1 MKMLE
6 RFWFGCGHCD
16 GGASCPFADQM
27 EAAGKTPVTGIA
39 RLPIPLTTAAV
50 FLLPLASAILG
61 ASLMDKLWTAESAL
75 PVSLWQSLGLI
86 VGLAVGAGLAKLA
99 LAGMYQIGL
108 YLHRGGE

>member
-27 EAAGKTPVTGIA
+27 EAAGKAPITGIA

-50 FLLPLASAILG
+50 FLLPLGVAILG
-61 ASLMDKLWTAESAL
+61 AHLMGKLWTKQSVL

-86 VGLAVGAGLAKLA
+86 VGLAAGAGLAKLV
-99 LAGMYQIGL
+99 LAGMYQIWL
-108 YLHRGGE
+108 YLRRGGE